1 MSDFDNYEEYENDLG
16 LGDDDR
22 KQAKSNADVE
32 WYKGEKGR
40 TDRAAI
46 VYFHPVDVAAVTAA
60 RKKDKSTPKD
70 ELVKIGQKALAD
82 RAASLGTTVDQ
93 LTAVQK
99 LDLTQVHFK
108 SFRSHYE
115 EGMGYFLSRLGK
127 DGPEADAVWKRL
139 SSEPKL
145 NFSTM
150 LVIYPTTK
158 DGTLDKSRFSEIT
171 VKPWRFSQKRY
182 EAIWKTNNTLAQNGL
197 SIANQDLL
205 LECKDPKFQQIEA
218 SGAGPAIWLK
228 SEKYKETVLEKAVS
242 LYDKLV
248 PFREM
253 STDQLRSKL
262 GLNGSA
268 VQDVTGGGD
277 FEDLLQ
283 NV

>member
-1 MSDFDNYEEYENDLG
+1 MSDPFDNYEEYENDLG

-22 KQAKSNADVE
+22 KAAKSNADIE

-46 VYFHPVDVAAVTAA
+46 VYFHPVDVTAVTAA
-60 RKKDKSTPKD
+60 RKKDKSLPRE

-82 RAASLGTTVDQ
+82 RAASLGKTVDQ
-93 LTAVQK
+93 LTAVDK

-108 SFRSHYE
+108 SYSSHYE
-115 EGMGYFLSRLGK
+115 DGMGYFLSRLGK

-139 SSEPKL
+139 SEPKRG
-145 NFSTM
+145 FSTA
-150 LVIYPTTK
+150 LVVYPTMK
-158 DGTLDKSRFSEIT
+158 DGSIDKARFNDLT

-182 EAIWKTNNTLAQNGL
+182 EAIWKTNNTLSLNNL

-205 LECKDPKFQQIEA
+205 LECKDTKFQQIEP

-228 SEKYKETVLEKAVS
+228 SEKLKETVLEKAVA

-253 STDQLRSKL
+253 STDQLRQKL

-268 VQDVTGGGD
+268 VQDVTGGE
-277 FEDLLQ
+277 FNDLLL